1 MLIAK
6 IARLDF
12 PLEWFVQATL
22 FNADIAPLYP
32 SYLPKDSCDRP
43 DLLTTLLEIV
53 RNSTANESEPRAR
66 LVQQRSLYTLHLVV
80 KGLIS
85 KTLAA
90 GRKQFQQVAPDL
102 FTDIVA
108 IYVRYVDL
116 LFASNTTN
124 IESLSSC
131 LETSQMALKCLR
143 RVVVHGFPEFASSNG
158 PVAFFKLALEHL
170 QRFMA
175 FKESIPEQCSFLVTS
190 VDAHI
195 KLIGK
200 FYLDLMD
207 AHPRQFIVTPGASDV
222 LRFYWSILEGNQSEH
237 AAAPS
242 QNTLIQALL
251 LIKKTLKDPQFI
263 LSDRT
268 YLNPESYA
276 TDMTFGGPL
285 LTWNIPTF

>member
-1 MLIAK
+1 M
-6 IARLDF
+6 
-12 PLEWFVQATL
+12 
-22 FNADIAPLYP
+22 
-32 SYLPKDSCDRP
+32 
-43 DLLTTLLEIV
+43 TTLLEIV
-53 RNSTANESEPRAR
+53 RNSTANESDPRAR

-131 LETSQMALKCLR
+131 LETSHMALKCLR

-170 QRFMA
+170 QKFMA

-268 YLNPESYA
+268 YLNSESHA
-276 TDMTFGGPL
+276 TDTIFGKPL
-285 LTWNIPTF
+285 LI